1 MSEIPSI
8 IPVDIPD
15 GEKGNW
21 KVYTFSV
28 SKEDET
34 AQMFRSLFG
43 GRGRYV
49 PAGTYKGLSL
59 RGQIIMSN
67 TPDEIRDHRA
77 FFKEARGRVLIN
89 GLGLGIALNVVLHKL
104 DVNGKPAVT
113 EAIVVEKSP
122 DVIDLVQGS
131 FKDKRIKFVL
141 YDALEYKAEGT
152 FDAVWHDIWPIIN
165 VSNLKEMQKLH
176 RKYGRK
182 TNWQGSWCRRECER
196 HL

>member
-1 MSEIPSI
+1 
-8 IPVDIPD
+8 
-15 GEKGNW
+15 
-21 KVYTFSV
+21 
-28 SKEDET
+28 
-34 AQMFRSLFG
+34 
-43 GRGRYV
+43 
-49 PAGTYKGLSL
+49 
-59 RGQIIMSN
+59 MSN
-67 TPDEIRDHRA
+67 TPDEIRDHRS

-104 DVNGKPAVT
+104 DENGKPAVT

-152 FDAVWHDIWPIIN
+152 FDAVWHDIWPVIN
-165 VSNLKEMQKLH
+165 ASNLKDMQKLH